1 MVWQLGKLLCS
12 SSARFGR
19 AASAH
24 AGLVCLLRAPVV
36 VKMPKKRRG
45 PPRKKESK
53 DGVRSIATGVVLVV
67 LRHGDAGRLR

>member
-1 MVWQLGKLLCS
+1 
-12 SSARFGR
+12 
-19 AASAH
+19 
-24 AGLVCLLRAPVV
+24 LLRAPVV